1 MLPAHTLSSSGAAS
15 GESAARMAPIVVN
28 MSESSLG
35 MRLKA
40 STTITDLV
48 TVTGFARG
56 PEGQVLPA
64 EATGKIEPGTLLG

>member
-1 MLPAHTLSSSGAAS
+1 
-15 GESAARMAPIVVN
+15 MAPIVVN